1 MLFAEFVAL
10 PPPTHQHNPE
20 LDSTHSMLS
29 AHAPPFTPAAD
40 QVDHEMIRQKRLQK
54 FLLNCAKVGAQAP
67 LPLNAA
73 KQDNATFDTMLEVA
87 AECEITGIPTP
98 HRPYACPLPPL
109 PPTPETGA
117 ANCIWDVFTGW
128 ESWTPNIPEDDGVGE
143 YPNFP
148 KVFASFLTSDGFGVR
163 GRPQPHSPV
172 VDASF
177 LTCSEDC
184 DGYGEDYDP
193 TKDPLCVAYR
203 KDYSCYADYDP
214 TKDPDCVAYEGYRS
228 EDDVDT
234 RDDENI
240 AYGTYY

>member
-1 MLFAEFVAL
+1 MLFGLFLAL

-29 AHAPPFTPAAD
+29 AHAPTFTPAAD
-40 QVDHEMIRQKRLQK
+40 QVDHEVIRQKRLQK
-54 FLLNCAKVGAQAP
+54 FLLNCAKVGAQTP

-117 ANCIWDVFTGW
+117 ANCIWDVFTNDQTC
-128 ESWTPNIPEDDGVGE
+128 WTPDIPDHDGGSS
-143 YPNFP
+143 PNFSG
-148 KVFASFLTSDGFGVR
+148 VF
-163 GRPQPHSPV
+163 
-172 VDASF
+172 ASF

-228 EDDVDT
+228 EDDDDT